1 MSFAPPSDPSP
12 LPRKSR
18 WRRLCRLALATSAAG
33 ALAFGTTNLH
43 VLSATVGHR
52 FEAASAPAEAL
63 VVLGAR
69 IHPDGRPFHMLVDR
83 LDAAL
88 QLWRQGAAP
97 RILLSGRGGG
107 ELGRDEVAAMRR
119 WLEAR
124 GVPGEALVDDGFGL
138 RTIDTMRRCRDV
150 FGFRRVVVVTNE
162 FHLARSVF
170 LARQAGLDALGFGA
184 PALVDYG
191 LGTTVKN
198 QGRELLARSAAWCE
212 VFLLGRGR

>member
-1 MSFAPPSDPSP
+1 MSSDPASAPSP
-12 LPRKSR
+12 TPRKSR
-18 WRRLCRLALATSAAG
+18 WRRLRRAAVACVAAG
-33 ALAFGTTNLH
+33 LLAFGATNLH
-43 VLSATVGHR
+43 VLSATAGHR
-52 FEAASAPAEAL
+52 FESDSEPAEAL

-69 IHPDGRPFHMLVDR
+69 IHPDGRPFHILVDR

-107 ELGRDEVAAMRR
+107 ELGSDEVAAMRR

-170 LARQAGLDALGFGA
+170 LARHVGLDALGFGA

-191 LGTTVKN
+191 LRTSVKN

-212 VFLLGRGR
+212 VFLLGRGG

>member
-1 MSFAPPSDPSP
+1 M
-12 LPRKSR
+12 
-18 WRRLCRLALATSAAG
+18 ATFAAG
-33 ALAFGTTNLH
+33 ALAFGATNLH

-52 FEAASAPAEAL
+52 YEVASAPAEAL

-107 ELGRDEVAAMRR
+107 ELDRDEVAAMRR
-119 WLEAR
+119 WLMDR
-124 GVPGEALVDDGFGL
+124 GVPGDALVDDGYGL

-170 LARQAGLDALGFGA
+170 LAQHAGLDARGHGA
-184 PALVDYG
+184 PELVDYG
-191 LGTTVKN
+191 LRTTVKN
-198 QGRELLARSAAWCE
+198 QGRELLARCAAWCE
-212 VFLLGRGR
+212 VFLLGRAR

>member
-1 MSFAPPSDPSP
+1 MAMS
-12 LPRKSR
+12 
-18 WRRLCRLALATSAAG
+18 ATG
-33 ALAFGTTNLH
+33 LLAFGATNLH

-52 FEAASAPAEAL
+52 YEVASAPAEAL

-107 ELGRDEVAAMRR
+107 ELHRDEVAAMRR
-119 WLEAR
+119 WLLAR
-124 GVPGEALVDDGFGL
+124 GVPGDALVDDCFGL
-138 RTIDTMRRCRDV
+138 RTIDSMRRCRDV

-170 LARQAGLDALGFGA
+170 LARHAGLDALGFGA
-184 PALVDYG
+184 TALVDYG
-191 LGTTVKN
+191 VRTTVRN
-198 QGRELLARSAAWCE
+198 QGRELLARSAAWFE
-212 VFLLGRGR
+212 VLWEGGR

>member
-1 MSFAPPSDPSP
+1 MSSDPPSAPSRT
-12 LPRKSR
+12 PRKPR
-18 WRRLCRLALATSAAG
+18 WRRLRRLAVATFAAG
-33 ALAFGTTNLH
+33 ALAFGATNLH

-52 FEAASAPAEAL
+52 FDPAQQPAEAL
-63 VVLGAR
+63 VVPGAR

-88 QLWRQGAAP
+88 QLWQQGAAP

-119 WLEAR
+119 WLMAR

-170 LARQAGLDALGFGA
+170 LARHAGLDALGYGA

-191 LGTTVKN
+191 LRTSVRN

-212 VFLLGRGR
+212 VFLLGRGG

>member
-1 MSFAPPSDPSP
+1 M
-12 LPRKSR
+12 
-18 WRRLCRLALATSAAG
+18 ATCAAG
-33 ALAFGTTNLH
+33 ALAFGATNLH

-52 FEAASAPAEAL
+52 FDPASEPAEAL

-88 QLWRQGAAP
+88 RLWQQGAAP

-119 WLEAR
+119 WLLAR

-170 LARQAGLDALGFGA
+170 LARHAGLDAVGHGA
-184 PALVDYG
+184 PALVEYG
-191 LGTTVKN
+191 LRTSVRN

-212 VFLLGRGR
+212 VFLLGRGG